1 SGAANHITNDYGNL
15 QFKTKY
21 YGSPSSPCPT
31 FNGPSIP
38 RCSTNVAT
46 PSNFSCSDQV
56 AISNEVNGT
65 SPVTIRTPSSDT
77 CRFLSGSG
85 KSRTSYSSM

>member
-1 SGAANHITNDYGNL
+1 
-15 QFKTKY
+15 
-21 YGSPSSPCPT
+21 SPSSPCPT